1 MLKKNIKRVKQVLEE
16 KNEIS
21 RANQRKLNGRESVND
36 STSMRDTDMQSM
48 ASVSALG
55 AGPSKVDIKK
65 VEMIN

>member
-21 RANQRKLNGRESVND
+21 RVNQRKLNGRESVND